1 MRTLNSFKAA
11 VLAAAVFLIPVQG
24 ANAQQGG
31 GMMQGKGPGM
41 MEGQGAG
48 QGMQQGQGPGPGMM
62 GNGMMGPGMMGHG
75 MMGQGYGY
83 GFGPGAMSPMH
94 MMAMRHHMMMMGHGM
109 CPHMMGHGYGM
120 GPGMMGPGMMG
131 PGMMGSGMM
140 GNTMMMPGYGMG
152 QGMMMEPGMM
162 HQGMGP
168 GMGQGMGPGMMG
180 GQADHEISED
190 DVREFL
196 GRQLAMRGLSR
207 LKVGTVDTSD
217 DAVFKADIVTEE
229 GSLAWRVVIDRRT
242 GRRIAL
248 E

>member
-1 MRTLNSFKAA
+1 M
-11 VLAAAVFLIPVQG
+11 
-24 ANAQQGG
+24 
-31 GMMQGKGPGM
+31 
-41 MEGQGAG
+41 
-48 QGMQQGQGPGPGMM
+48 
-62 GNGMMGPGMMGHG
+62 
-75 MMGQGYGY
+75 
-83 GFGPGAMSPMH
+83 
-94 MMAMRHHMMMMGHGM
+94 MMAHGM
-109 CPHMMGHGYGM
+109 CPHMMGYGYGM

-131 PGMMGSGMM
+131 HGMMGHGMMGHGMMGHGMMGHGMMGHGMM
-140 GNTMMMPGYGMG
+140 GNTMMMPGYGMGPMGPGYGMG

-190 DVREFL
+190 DVREVL